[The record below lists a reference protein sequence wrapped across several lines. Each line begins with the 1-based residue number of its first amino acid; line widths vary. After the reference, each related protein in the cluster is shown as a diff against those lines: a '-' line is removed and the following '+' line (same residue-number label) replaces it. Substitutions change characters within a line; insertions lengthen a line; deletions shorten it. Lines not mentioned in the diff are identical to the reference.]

1 MSGVLIVRRNV
12 RSAGFIVI
20 VIIMI
25 VRMISFIGTV
35 SRGALRFYRNGS
47 PTLTHAWSSGIVQ
60 IYYSGTWGNI
70 CDNFDFGLTEAN
82 VVCHQFGYSGASS
95 YSNTGLF
102 SL

>member
-1 MSGVLIVRRNV
+1 
-12 RSAGFIVI
+12 
-20 VIIMI
+20 MI

-47 PTLTHAWSSGIVQ
+47 PTLTQAWSSGIVQ